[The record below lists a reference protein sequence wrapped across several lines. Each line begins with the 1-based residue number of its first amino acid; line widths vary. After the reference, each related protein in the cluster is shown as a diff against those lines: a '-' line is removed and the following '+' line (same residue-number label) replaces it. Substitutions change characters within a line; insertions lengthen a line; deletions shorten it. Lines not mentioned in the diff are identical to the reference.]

1 MLFLHNQMTP
11 FGNGAAR
18 LPRFRVCITER
29 GVAGLQRFRLNPPK
43 LGRHRAEPAAKPH
56 RIKTE
61 IIKAIIKTK

>member
-11 FGNGAAR
+11 FENGAAR

-29 GVAGLQRFRLNPPK
+29 GIGRLAEVSVK
-43 LGRHRAEPAAKPH
+43 SAEIGAEPAAKPH

-61 IIKAIIKTK
+61 IIKSIIKTK